1 MDQSDI
7 EVTTIQITDSFRYGG
22 RTYDGL
28 KDLRKCSISGSNG
41 NIGMP
46 PFVVRVEK
54 SYPCFDS
61 SDSLYEDRYYQTF
74 FLTMDETKASRICEE
89 TTYEHRRYC
98 RDNGIEEVFQVM
110 EPRFSMHR
118 IEEIHLPF
126 IYYHGDGDTM
136 EIVQNKN
143 AKVKVEIVK
152 PSYRFSWNNP
162 EPPPCLYGPPPTF
175 IDNDI
180 LDL

>member
-1 MDQSDI
+1 MNQTDI
-7 EVTTIQITDSFRYGG
+7 EITRIQISESFQYGG
-22 RTYDGL
+22 RTYKGL
-28 KDLRKCSISGSNG
+28 EDLRKSSISEYSDQVGER
-41 NIGMP
+41 
-46 PFVVRVEK
+46 PFAVRVEE

-61 SDSLYEDRYYQTF
+61 SDSLYENRSYQTYY
-74 FLTMDETKASRICEE
+74 LTMDKEKASRICKEITWE
-89 TTYEHRRYC
+89 YRRHC
-98 RDNGIEEVFQVM
+98 RDHYIEEVFKVM
-110 EPRFSMHR
+110 EPMFCMHK